1 MYYILN
7 EMPNGLK
14 GFVTIGAIAAALSS
28 TNSVL
33 GAMSSVAIEDIY
45 RPYRSKN
52 CVQVNEQHYVK
63 VAKAMVLVFAVAL
76 SLMAIVSFIVH
87 INSNIPLISFALGV
101 MAYAY
106 SGLLGV
112 FGSALFTNRGNS
124 KLIPYALIVG
134 FISVLCM
141 QGYTFGLNIGF
152 AWQLVI
158 GTTLSFGV
166 MQLGQK

>member
-1 MYYILN
+1 
-7 EMPNGLK
+7 
-14 GFVTIGAIAAALSS
+14 VTIGAIAAALSS

-33 GAMSSVAIEDIY
+33 GAMSSVAIEDVY
-45 RPYRSKN
+45 RPYKN
-52 CVQVNEQHYVK
+52 QSSVK
-63 VAKAMVLVFAVAL
+63 VDEKHFVKIARAMVLVFAVAL
-76 SLMAIVSFIVH
+76 ALMAIVSFIVH
-87 INSNIPLISFALGV
+87 SNSDIPLISFALGV

-112 FGSALFTNRGNS
+112 FGSAVFTNRGNS
-124 KLIPYALIVG
+124 KMIPYALAVG
-134 FISVLCM
+134 FLSVLCM

-166 MQLGQK
+166 MQLGKR